1 MSRTEARDTFG
12 RPQQDGFRPELCYL
26 VELHIQNREH
36 LCPFSLQTP
45 TTFGV
50 GCCLEYIFFPSYP
63 CLCYQNC
70 YPRTVLSDRH
80 PIREAAPCWSN
91 FGTMFWCQGKF
102 PKEDSKLPCSPC
114 SAFFLLYITSNSPTE
129 GRFVIL
135 SRGLQFVGRGEKR
148 RGLVV
153 AS

>member
-36 LCPFSLQTP
+36 LRPFSLQTP

-63 CLCYQNC
+63 CQNC
-70 YPRTVLSDRH
+70 VIRQTSYQRGCSLLVQFWNNILMPRKVSQGRLKIALLSVLCLFPSLHHLKLTHR
-80 PIREAAPCWSN
+80 REVCYTITWTPVC
-91 FGTMFWCQGKF
+91 GQRRE
-102 PKEDSKLPCSPC
+102 KERASGG
-114 SAFFLLYITSNSPTE
+114 FLN
-129 GRFVIL
+129 
-135 SRGLQFVGRGEKR
+135 
-148 RGLVV
+148 
-153 AS
+153 